1 MTTGALLELKDIH
14 KSFGPKKVLQGVNLD
29 VAPGKSLVVLGGSG
43 SGKSVMLKNALGLMT
58 PDAGQILFDG
68 DDVTHDQG
76 KTREAMRARIGML
89 FQSAALFDSLTVWEN
104 IAFRLLNSD
113 GMKRKDAKERAIE
126 TLKQVRLGSDVAD
139 LTPAEISGG
148 MQKRVGLAR
157 AIVSKPELIFFDEPT
172 TGLDPITADAINDL
186 IVEQTKALGA
196 AAISITHDMA
206 SARKIADEIAMLF
219 EGQIIWRGPASQ
231 IDESGNAH
239 VDQFVHGRA
248 DGPIQPALWRS
259 LPRSARGQSHPRL
272 HWLDVHFQAMCRAHR
287 PAYRSAYRAS
297 DPPNRENMIRK
308 SRRRH

>member
-1 MTTGALLELKDIH
+1 MTQPLLELRGVH
-14 KSFGPKKVLQGVNLD
+14 KSFGPKHVLKGIDID

-58 PDAGQILFDG
+58 PNKGQVIFNG
-68 DDVTHDQG
+68 EDVTHDQG

-89 FQSAALFDSLTVWEN
+89 FQSGALFDSLTVWEN
-104 IAFRLLNSD
+104 VAFRLLNAD
-113 GMKRKDAKERAIE
+113 RMNRKDAKEQAVA
-126 TLKQVRLGSDVAD
+126 TLKQVRLGADVAD

-157 AIVSKPELIFFDEPT
+157 AIVSKPDLIFFDEPT

-206 SARKIADEIAMLF
+206 SARKIADEIAFLF
-219 EGQIIWRGPASQ
+219 EGKILWRGPASTV
-231 IDESGNAH
+231 DNSGNDH

-248 DGPIQPALWRS
+248 HGPIQPA
-259 LPRSARGQSHPRL
+259 
-272 HWLDVHFQAMCRAHR
+272 
-287 PAYRSAYRAS
+287 
-297 DPPNRENMIRK
+297 I
-308 SRRRH
+308 

>member
-1 MTTGALLELKDIH
+1 MSTKPLLELKDIH
-14 KSFGPKKVLQGVNLD
+14 KSFGPKKVLQGVNID
-29 VAPGKSLVVLGGSG
+29 VSPGKSLVVLGGSG

-58 PDAGQILFDG
+58 PDQGEIVFDG
-68 DDVTHDQG
+68 EDVTHDQG

-89 FQSAALFDSLTVWEN
+89 FQSAALFDSLTIWEN
-104 IAFRLLNSD
+104 VAFRLLNSD

-219 EGQIIWRGPASQ
+219 EGKIIWRGPASQ
-231 IDESGNAH
+231 IDESGNDH

-248 DGPIQPALWRS
+248 DGPIQPAL
-259 LPRSARGQSHPRL
+259 
-272 HWLDVHFQAMCRAHR
+272 
-287 PAYRSAYRAS
+287 
-297 DPPNRENMIRK
+297 
-308 SRRRH
+308 

>member
-1 MTTGALLELKDIH
+1 MTDGPLLELKDVH
-14 KSFGPKKVLQGVNLD
+14 KSFGPKQVLKGVNID
-29 VAPGKSLVVLGGSG
+29 VSPGKSLVVLGGSG

-58 PDAGQILFDG
+58 PNAGQIIFNG
-68 DDVTHDQG
+68 EDVTHDQG

-104 IAFRLLNSD
+104 IAFRLLNAD
-113 GMKRKDAKERAIE
+113 GMKRKDAKERAVE

-157 AIVSKPELIFFDEPT
+157 AIVSKPDLIFFDEPT

-196 AAISITHDMA
+196 AAVSITHDMA

-219 EGQIIWRGPASQ
+219 EGKIIWRGPASQ
-231 IDESGNAH
+231 IDDSGNAH

-248 DGPIQPALWRS
+248 DGPIQPAL
-259 LPRSARGQSHPRL
+259 
-272 HWLDVHFQAMCRAHR
+272 
-287 PAYRSAYRAS
+287 
-297 DPPNRENMIRK
+297 
-308 SRRRH
+308 

>member
-1 MTTGALLELKDIH
+1 MSTQPLLALKDIH
-14 KSFGPKKVLQGVNLD
+14 KSFGPKHVLTGVDLD

-58 PDAGQILFDG
+58 PNQGQILFDG
-68 DDVTHDQG
+68 EDVTHDQG

-104 IAFRLLNSD
+104 IAFRLLNAD
-113 GMKRKDAKERAIE
+113 GIKRKEAKERAIE

-157 AIVSKPELIFFDEPT
+157 AIASKPELIFFDEPT

-219 EGQIIWRGPASQ
+219 EGKIIWRGPASM
-231 IDESGNAH
+231 IDNSGNDY

-248 DGPIQPALWRS
+248 DGPIQPAL
-259 LPRSARGQSHPRL
+259 
-272 HWLDVHFQAMCRAHR
+272 
-287 PAYRSAYRAS
+287 
-297 DPPNRENMIRK
+297 
-308 SRRRH
+308 